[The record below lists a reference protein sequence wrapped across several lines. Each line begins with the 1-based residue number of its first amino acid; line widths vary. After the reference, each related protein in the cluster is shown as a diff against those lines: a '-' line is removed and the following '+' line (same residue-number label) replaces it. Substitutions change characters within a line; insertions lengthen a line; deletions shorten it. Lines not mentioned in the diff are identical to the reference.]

1 MHIKEAELL
10 NLLSFNEVFQ
20 LPDEVN
26 RQFVDSLK
34 LSDFQERDDV

>member
-10 NLLSFNEVFQ
+10 NLLRFNEVFQ

-34 LSDFQERDDV
+34 LRNFQE